1 MSGIVDEWRHVVGP
15 DVANL
20 LRDLAVTLRKL
31 GMSPAQCAIGIRII
45 NLIDKMGLDQHSID
59 IFLSDVYTKLQ
70 QVGVT
75 PMYIAR
81 YVEGLVSLLDNL
93 NLNQERAPVTSL
105 RQIDEF
111 LEKKKQDNRVLQEDF
126 NLCKSKLQ
134 DTEQKLAS
142 VEKELQNL
150 LEKKRGIE
158 VDLAWKSELRDQ
170 LQKNGLAVDDISR
183 LVEGARFFK
192 DEGFNINEMLMTF
205 STYRGMQNAVA
216 VHGRQLDTLKNR
228 AEEIERAN
236 RVQEDLLQER
246 SLKKSELDIIKGM
259 GFGLSEMKR
268 LHYLIDEIAK
278 EAGLPTEQN
287 AAVIKFFRDLEE
299 HYDDYLNLGKK
310 IDEGRAKLRK
320 IAEAQEFLSITLN
333 ITPEIVKMIQIL
345 VSAGIKKADLEHLKR
360 MIIQNRLP
368 QTKKNSSDKN
378 IPQMEDHPKSDYS
391 YSETEVQGVKTVT
404 EESTALSGSQS
415 DQSRRDGSTKAAD
428 VTAKSDADASI
439 FADGMNL
446 QQMMAQIHGTDTSHK
461 DDDDVFIPPKPLVGA
476 VDQEANN
483 QRVLKRIRPPPPVGR
498 LMGVRKKKSKNT
510 AEDLLSP

>member
-1 MSGIVDEWRHVVGP
+1 
-15 DVANL
+15 
-20 LRDLAVTLRKL
+20 
-31 GMSPAQCAIGIRII
+31 
-45 NLIDKMGLDQHSID
+45 
-59 IFLSDVYTKLQ
+59 
-70 QVGVT
+70 
-75 PMYIAR
+75 MYIAR

-93 NLNQERAPVTSL
+93 NLNPERAPVTSL
-105 RQIDEF
+105 RQIDEI

-126 NLCKSKLQ
+126 NLCKSKLH

-150 LEKKRGIE
+150 DEKKRGIE

-205 STYRGMQNAVA
+205 SNYRGMQNAIA
-216 VHGRQLDTLKNR
+216 VHGRQLDILKNKT
-228 AEEIERAN
+228 EEIDRAN

-246 SLKKSELDIIKGM
+246 SLKISELDTIKAM

-278 EAGLPTEQN
+278 EADLPTEQN
-287 AAVIKFFRDLEE
+287 AAVTKFFRDLEV
-299 HYDDYLNLGKK
+299 HYDDYVNLGKK
-310 IDEGRAKLRK
+310 IDEGRAELRK
-320 IAEAQEFLSITLN
+320 IVEAQELLSITLN

-368 QTKKNSSDKN
+368 QPKNSSDEN
-378 IPQMEDHPKSDYS
+378 IPQMENHPKSDYS
-391 YSETEVQGVKTVT
+391 YSKTELQGVKTVT

-428 VTAKSDADASI
+428 VIAKSDADAGI
-439 FADGMNL
+439 LADGMNL
-446 QQMMAQIHGTDTSHK
+446 QQIIAQIPGTDSSHK
-461 DDDDVFIPPKPLVGA
+461 DDDDEVFIPPKPRVGA

-483 QRVLKRIRPPPPVGR
+483 QRVLKRIRPPPPVGT